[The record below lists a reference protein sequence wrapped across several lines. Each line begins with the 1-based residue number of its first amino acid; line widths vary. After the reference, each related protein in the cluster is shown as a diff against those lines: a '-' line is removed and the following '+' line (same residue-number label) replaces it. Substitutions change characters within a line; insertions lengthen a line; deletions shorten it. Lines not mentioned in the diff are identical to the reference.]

1 MCEYFTDPVYNTK
14 PCRIYFDGKRWQT
27 LSGTPVTFTLTAN
40 LTNCHLQKDFYSVAY
55 NNNLEVTIL
64 PDEGYTI
71 DTHTVMVGGQKVKE
85 DSRYTGEGVKYG
97 LQRVKADIVVTATAI
112 PLQP

>member
-1 MCEYFTDPVYNTK
+1 MIKFQRLNE
-14 PCRIYFDGKRWQT
+14 
-27 LSGTPVTFTLTAN
+27 N

-71 DTHTVMVGGQKVKE
+71 DTHTVMVGDQKVNE

-97 LQRVKADIVVTATAI
+97 LQRVKADIVVTATAK
-112 PLQP
+112 PL

>member
-1 MCEYFTDPVYNTK
+1 MKNKYEKVMELVE
-14 PCRIYFDGKRWQT
+14 T
-27 LSGTPVTFTLTAN
+27 L
-40 LTNCHLQKDFYSVAY
+40 LQKIKFYSVSY

-71 DTHTVMVGGQKVKE
+71 DTHTVMVGGQKVNE

-97 LQRVKADIVVTATAI
+97 LQRVKADIVVTVTAI
-112 PLQP
+112 PLQS

>member
-1 MCEYFTDPVYNTK
+1 
-14 PCRIYFDGKRWQT
+14 
-27 LSGTPVTFTLTAN
+27 
-40 LTNCHLQKDFYSVAY
+40 
-55 NNNLEVTIL
+55 
-64 PDEGYTI
+64 
-71 DTHTVMVGGQKVKE
+71 MVGGQKVNE